1 MSLTKSPRA
10 VVTGAGSGLGR
21 ALSLALAKRGSKVL
35 LADIDLTSAEET
47 AQAVIAAGGQALA
60 QSCDVAK
67 VEDVEKLAELAEAE
81 FGGCDLIANNAGV
94 GVGGPIGDVS
104 LRDWEWVMNINLWGV
119 IYGCHVFGPR
129 FKRQRSGHIL
139 NIASAAG
146 LLCAPD
152 MAPYNVTKAGVVA
165 MSETLCGELAPFSVG
180 VTVVCPTFFKTQIAD
195 KSRFTG
201 KSDRLV
207 DAAKKQMERSSVQA
221 GDVASSALEACE
233 KNILYCVPMVDA
245 RWGWWLKRLAP
256 DSFYK
261 RVLPAVLKGAL
272 R

>member
-1 MSLTKSPRA
+1 MSISKSPRA
-10 VVTGAGSGLGR
+10 VITGAGSGLGR

-35 LADIDLTSAEET
+35 VADIDLTSAEET
-47 AQAVIAAGGQALA
+47 AQAVVAAGGHALT
-60 QSCDVAK
+60 QRCDVAK
-67 VEDVEKLAELAEAE
+67 AEEVEKLAELADAE
-81 FGGCDLIANNAGV
+81 FGGSDLIANNAGV
-94 GVGGPIGDVS
+94 GVGGAIGDVS
-104 LRDWEWVMNINLWGV
+104 LQDWQWVMNINLWGV

-165 MSETLCGELAPFSVG
+165 LSETLCAELAPFSVG

-207 DAAKKQMERSSVQA
+207 AAAKQMMERSTVQA
-221 GDVASSALEACE
+221 GDVARSALEACE
-233 KNILYCVPMVDA
+233 KNSLYCVPMADA
-245 RWGWWLKRLAP
+245 KWGWWLKRLAP

-261 RVLPAVLKGAL
+261 RVLPAVLKGSL